1 MKVSASVILAA
12 ALLLA
17 VTPFFTPQVAAVL
30 QTNTVANPGFEN
42 SASNPW
48 HRRSTHGNGTVN
60 IYDNTRAHSGLYSSM
75 LAAIN
80 KTACPSDC
88 KDAVGASVEQYVQ
101 SPSPPTLNHLDNT
114 NDSFSAWWYVAAS
127 TGLPT
132 YSLHIGLLFTDGS
145 SIEYWYGI
153 SDLSNST
160 TKHANYN
167 LGPFP
172 LDSWF
177 QMSRNLT
184 ADVQGVVADP
194 SSTKI
199 TTLWFAAYGGTYN
212 NTPHGET
219 GWVDDVVLNFNSGPV
234 AVFSSSPASGPAP
247 LTVRFNASQSY
258 QTGGS
263 SANIVNYQWSF
274 GDGSASLNT
283 TASSTT
289 HTYGSPGTFHV
300 TVTITDSYG
309 AESTSSSTVTVGPS
323 DLTIPLLVGGG
334 GGALLLGGIFFT
346 KFRRRPSKM
355 KKTKPKM
362 RKG

>member
-1 MKVSASVILAA
+1 MRIILAA

-17 VTPFFTPQVAAVL
+17 VTPLFTAQVAAVL

-48 HRRSTHGNGTVN
+48 HRRTTYGNGTVN
-60 IYDNTRAHSGLYSSM
+60 IYDNTRAHSGSYSSM

-88 KDAVGASVEQYVQ
+88 KDSVGASVEQYVQ

-132 YSLHIGLLFTDGS
+132 YSLHIGLLFNEGS
-145 SIEYWYGI
+145 SIEYWYGT

-160 TKHANYN
+160 TKYTSAAYN

-177 QMSRNLT
+177 QLSRNLT
-184 ADVQGVVADP
+184 ADIQGVVANP
-194 SSTKI
+194 SSARV
-199 TTLWFAAYGGTYN
+199 TTIWFATYGGTYN
-212 NTPHGET
+212 STPHGET
-219 GWVDDVVLNFNSGPV
+219 GWVDDVALKFNAGPV
-234 AVFSSSPASGPAP
+234 AVFSSNPASGTAP

-263 SANIVNYQWSF
+263 SASIVNYQWSF
-274 GDGSASLNT
+274 GDGSATLNT
-283 TASSTT
+283 TSPSTT
-289 HTYGSPGTFHV
+289 HTYGSPGTFPV

-309 AESTSSSTVTVGPS
+309 AESTSSSKVTVGPS
-323 DLTIPLLVGGG
+323 DVTIPLLVGGG
-334 GGALLLGGIFFT
+334 GGVLLLGGILF
-346 KFRRRPSKM
+346 KFRRRPSKI